1 MNETLAPIGFAVF
14 SWWIGTG
21 LVFIAER
28 AVRGRPVAALA
39 LILATGA
46 LSLAGVVQ
54 SSLGTEPGAAY
65 LAFASSIGL
74 WGALELSFLTG
85 LVTGPRVQPCE
96 SGRGGWRHFGH
107 AVMAL
112 LYHELALLLCGV
124 AVAAICWHQPNPTA
138 ACTYTLLWVMRE
150 SAKLN
155 LYLGV
160 RNTAVELLP
169 RHLAHLGTYF
179 GKRKANALLP
189 VSIAAAALA
198 DGALLRHAISTVAT
212 PQETATG
219 LLLAA
224 LLALAIVEHI
234 VLVLPVRPDALWTWA
249 TRRNGAP
256 LPPDDAGSKPVLRH
270 ADPDAAPPVPA
281 TP

>member
-1 MNETLAPIGFAVF
+1 MNAALAPIGFAVF
-14 SWWIGTG
+14 AWWIGTG

-28 AVRGRPVAALA
+28 AVRGRAVAALA

-46 LSLAGVVQ
+46 LSIGGVLQ
-54 SSLGTEPGAAY
+54 SSVGTGPGAAY
-65 LAFASSIGL
+65 LGFASSIGL

-85 LVTGPRVQPCE
+85 LVTGPRQQPCVPDC
-96 SGRGGWRHFGH
+96 RGWRHFGH

-112 LYHELALLLCGV
+112 LYHELALLLCGL
-124 AVAAICWHQPNPTA
+124 AVAAICWNQPNPAA

-155 LYLGV
+155 LFLGV

-169 RHLAHLGTYF
+169 QRLVHLGSYF
-179 GKRKANALLP
+179 GKRRANALLP
-189 VSIAAAALA
+189 LSIAAAALA
-198 DGALLRHAISTVAT
+198 DGALIRHAISTVAT
-212 PQETATG
+212 PQEAITG

-234 VLVLPVRPDALWTWA
+234 VLVLPIRPDALWTWA
-249 TRRNGAP
+249 TRRNASAPPPGDTGA
-256 LPPDDAGSKPVLRH
+256 ATRRR
-270 ADPDAAPPVPA
+270 ADPEVARTVPAAP
-281 TP
+281 